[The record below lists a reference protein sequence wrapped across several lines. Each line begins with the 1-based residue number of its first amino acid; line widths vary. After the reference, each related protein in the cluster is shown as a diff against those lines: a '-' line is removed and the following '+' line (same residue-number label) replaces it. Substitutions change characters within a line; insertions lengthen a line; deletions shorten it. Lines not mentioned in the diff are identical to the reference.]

1 MKQLNTK
8 TLIGILC
15 LMIYP
20 MITFAQP
27 PGSGWNVVYADEF
40 NGNSLNENRWFIRTN
55 GVFTRDQVV
64 VNNGTL
70 KLKNTYTNN
79 GIIKGGWITSKQ
91 KFAGP
96 GNIKY
101 GFYEAR
107 VRIQWNPNGS
117 VWPTWWIWGNRVN
130 GETTTEIDVMEYS
143 GFSQKFFNNRATSS
157 HHYRGKRNINGVS
170 STTTSANNVLNRNPF
185 EWHRWG
191 ILWTPNEL
199 SFYYDGVKYMS
210 SAQPGDAAA
219 ENNPLGLIFS
229 TSPHTINADPEQPD
243 NPTAANAARP
253 GQNFPALEV
262 DWVRIF
268 TGGNVGGG
276 NPGGG
281 NNTIVALRKGNA
293 TNFGIDGN
301 VGGANGQNVYLWSA
315 SNGNVNQ
322 QWVEINRGNGYYS
335 YQKNNTNFCLDGG
348 NGGSNGQNVYL
359 WTCSNNNQ
367 NQHWRK
373 VNVGNGKFRLEKR
386 NASGFSIDGGNGG
399 ANGQNLYLWSSSNGN
414 QNQHWQFSTISSA
427 RSQFIG
433 PLKENADLKVA
444 LYPNPNNG
452 IFTIDFN
459 KNIKN
464 ATAIIT
470 DMSGRVVHS
479 ADIENTTQ
487 KSIDL
492 QGLPKGIYL
501 LDLQGEDIKIQ
512 HKLVIE

>member
-1 MKQLNTK
+1 M
-8 TLIGILC
+8 
-15 LMIYP
+15 Y
-20 MITFAQP
+20 AQP
-27 PGSGWNVVYADEF
+27 PGSGWNVVFADEF
-40 NGNSLNENRWFIRTN
+40 NGNNINENIWFIRTN
-55 GVFTRDQVV
+55 GVFKREQVV

-79 GIIKGGWITSKQ
+79 GVIKGGWITSRQ

-130 GETTTEIDVMEYS
+130 GVTTTEIDIMEYS

-157 HHYRGKRNINGVS
+157 HHYRGKVNINGS
-170 STTTSANNVLNRNPF
+170 SQTTTSASSVLNRNPF
-185 EWHRWG
+185 QWHRWG
-191 ILWTPNEL
+191 ILWTPTEL

-253 GQNFPALEV
+253 GQNFPSLEV
-262 DWVRIF
+262 DWVRVY

-276 NPGGG
+276 GG
-281 NNTIVALRKGNA
+281 NNPVVVMRKGNA
-293 TNFGIDGN
+293 TNFAIDGN
-301 VGGANGQNVYLWSA
+301 NGGGNGQNVYLWSA
-315 SNGNVNQ
+315 NNNNINQ
-322 QWVEINRGNGYYS
+322 QWEEINRGGGYYS
-335 YQKNNTNFCLDGG
+335 YKKRNTNFCLDGG

-359 WTCSNNNQ
+359 WTCAGNNQ

-386 NASGFSIDGGNGG
+386 NASGFSIDGNNGG
-399 ANGQNLYLWSSSNGN
+399 GDGQNLYLWASSNGN
-414 QNQHWQFSTISSA
+414 QNQHWQFTTIQSGKNA
-427 RSQFIG
+427 FIG
-433 PLKENADLKVA
+433 PQEKPTVSQIEI
-444 LYPNPNNG
+444 YPNPSKG
-452 IFTIDFN
+452 AFN
-459 KNIKN
+459 ISFDQKVNRASAILTDVSGRIVYQTQIKN
-464 ATAIIT
+464 
-470 DMSGRVVHS
+470 
-479 ADIENTTQ
+479 TTKQ
-487 KSIDL
+487 SINI
-492 QGLPKGIYL
+492 QGLPRGIYI
-501 LDLQGEDIKIQ
+501 LDIQGEDLSLQDKI
-512 HKLVIE
+512 VIE

>member
-1 MKQLNTK
+1 MKKLT
-8 TLIGILC
+8 TIALFVFIIGL
-15 LMIYP
+15 LFLPLSMLSQ
-20 MITFAQP
+20 A
-27 PGSGWNVVYADEF
+27 PGTGWNVVFADEF
-40 NGNSLNENRWFIRTN
+40 NGTNINENIWFVRTN
-55 GVFTRDQVV
+55 GVFKREQVV

-70 KLKNTYTNN
+70 KLVNNYTNN
-79 GIIKGGWITSKQ
+79 GVIKGGWITSRQ

-117 VWPTWWIWGNRVN
+117 IWPTWWIWGNRVN
-130 GETTTEIDVMEYS
+130 GVTTTEIDVMEYS

-157 HHYRGKRNINGVS
+157 HHYRGKRNIGGVS

-185 EWHRWG
+185 QWHRWG
-191 ILWTPNEL
+191 ILWTPTEL
-199 SFYYDGVKYMS
+199 SFYFDGVKYMS

-262 DWVRIF
+262 DWVRVS
-268 TGGNVGGG
+268 TGG

-281 NNTIVALRKGNA
+281 NSGGGGNIVAMRKGNA

-301 VGGANGQNVYLWSA
+301 NGGGNGQNVYLWSA
-315 SNGNVNQ
+315 SNGNINQ
-322 QWVEINRGNGYYS
+322 QWVEINRGNGFYS
-335 YQKNNTNFCLDGG
+335 YQKRNTNFCLDGG
-348 NGGSNGQNVYL
+348 NGGANGQNVYL
-359 WTCSNNNQ
+359 WTCNNNQ

-386 NASGFSIDGGNGG
+386 NAPGFSIDGGNGG

-414 QNQHWQFSTISSA
+414 QNQHWQFVNIQSNRSA
-427 RSQFIG
+427 LIG
-433 PLKENADLKVA
+433 PLEKNSDLKIA
-444 LYPNPNNG
+444 IYPNPTNG
-452 IFTIDFN
+452 IFNIDFN
-459 KNIKN
+459 KNIKDVSS
-464 ATAIIT
+464 TIT
-470 DMSGRVVHS
+470 DLSGRIVHKEV
-479 ADIENTTQ
+479 IKNQTR
-487 KSIDL
+487 KSINM
-492 QGLPKGIYL
+492 QGLPRGIYIL
-501 LDLQGEDIKIQ
+501 SLQGEGVNVQK
-512 HKLVIE
+512 KLVIN